1 MTPRRC
7 FPLCSPSL
15 FLVLSKPKIPASVF
29 KNWLPQLRCSVD
41 RWIRLAGWL
50 LSTANDWSFAPE
62 KVGLGLGKRTVLQ
75 LQSPSDILLS
85 SHLHVCS
92 ILPHIHLVAPGT
104 QATFSVGRIW
114 LLYKVP
120 VVTGAGDA
128 NLELYT
134 KLNYSSMEALW
145 KIQTEKRGYKSRHHK
160 FLGVSSGKP
169 CNFSGPQ
176 FYLYK
181 IEKIIFNIERLL

>member
-29 KNWLPQLRCSVD
+29 KTWLPQLRCSVD

-50 LSTANDWSFAPE
+50 LSTADDWSFAPE

-120 VVTGAGDA
+120 VVRGS
-128 NLELYT
+128 
-134 KLNYSSMEALW
+134 KLLPLSGSFKGWGQISLKRQPLVTRWFPPMKSMCTRWSWSSL
-145 KIQTEKRGYKSRHHK
+145 
-160 FLGVSSGKP
+160 
-169 CNFSGPQ
+169 
-176 FYLYK
+176 
-181 IEKIIFNIERLL
+181 